1 MVEKRRILFRI
12 EGCPYCIRAEK
23 ALDESGV
30 IYERF
35 EVPRNDRSLVS
46 LLSGQPTV
54 PVLVEIIGSKNQDDD
69 IVAYCKELGGSQGK
83 S

>member
-1 MVEKRRILFRI
+1 MVEKRRVLLRI
-12 EGCPYCIRAEK
+12 EGCPYCVRAEE

-35 EVPRNDRSLVS
+35 EVPRDDRSLVT

-54 PVLVEIIGSKNQDDD
+54 PVLVEIIGSKDQDDE
-69 IVAYCKELGGSQGK
+69 IVAYCKELGREAGNS
-83 S
+83 